1 MTEQTGSGRVDG
13 VHASRAAM
21 PQERTP
27 CTRPIRVLV
36 ADDHAI
42 VRKGICALLAT
53 ETDIEV
59 VGEAADGQSAIEQ
72 VERLLPDVVLMD
84 LVMPGVDGLEAT
96 RYITAHQPQTRILV
110 LTSFAGVDKIMP
122 AIRAGALGYL
132 LKDSDPEVL
141 VESIHQVYDG
151 NSSLHPSVARALL
164 EEVAHPEG
172 EGASSDGAH
181 SGARCEGRV
190 EALTEREVEVLRLVA
205 RGWSNQDIACE
216 LMISEATVRAHV
228 SHILAKLDLASRTQ
242 AALYAL
248 RRGLASLAEQPIF

>member
-1 MTEQTGSGRVDG
+1 MTDHTSLAKESDI
-13 VHASRAAM
+13 A
-21 PQERTP
+21 
-27 CTRPIRVLV
+27 IRVLV

-42 VRKGICALLAT
+42 VRRGICALLAT
-53 ETDIEV
+53 EADIQV
-59 VGEAADGQSAIEQ
+59 VGEAADGQSAIDQAEKL
-72 VERLLPDVVLMD
+72 RPDVVLMD

-96 RYITAHQPQTRILV
+96 RHITAHQPQTRILV

-122 AIRAGALGYL
+122 AIKAGALGYL

-141 VESIHQVYDG
+141 VESIHQVYCG

-164 EEVAHPEG
+164 EEVCHPSRAACQGTTEP
-172 EGASSDGAH
+172 S
-181 SGARCEGRV
+181 
-190 EALTEREVEVLRLVA
+190 LTEREAEVLRLVA
-205 RGWSNQDIACE
+205 RGWNNQDIANE

-248 RRGLASLAEQPIF
+248 RKGWASLAEQPVF

>member
-1 MTEQTGSGRVDG
+1 MIDQRL
-13 VHASRAAM
+13 ASK
-21 PQERTP
+21 E
-27 CTRPIRVLV
+27 CTVRVLV

-53 ETDIEV
+53 EANIEV

-72 VERLLPDVVLMD
+72 AARLQPDVVLMD

-96 RYITAHQPQTRILV
+96 RQITACRPETRILV

-122 AIRAGALGYL
+122 AIKAGALGYL

-141 VESIHQVYDG
+141 VESIHQVYCG

-164 EEVAHPEG
+164 EEVAHPTDEKSAAVYRG
-172 EGASSDGAH
+172 P
-181 SGARCEGRV
+181 V
-190 EALTEREVEVLRLVA
+190 EALTEREVEVLRLIA
-205 RGWSNQDIACE
+205 RGWSNQSIANE
-216 LMISEATVRAHV
+216 LMISEATVRTHV

-248 RRGLASLAEQPIF
+248 RKGWASLADAEPPSFR